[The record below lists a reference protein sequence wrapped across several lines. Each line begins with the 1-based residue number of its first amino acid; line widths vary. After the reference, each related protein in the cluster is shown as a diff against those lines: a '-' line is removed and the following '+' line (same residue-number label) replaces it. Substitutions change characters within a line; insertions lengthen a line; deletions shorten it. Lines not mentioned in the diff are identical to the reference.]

1 MIGVALERWLAYAVH
16 EKRIRKP
23 PERAD
28 TSRGPARDY
37 RYRAWIR
44 TLPCAACGKENG
56 IEASHTGPHGFNQK
70 ASDYTC
76 IPLCL
81 KHHRIGA
88 RALDR
93 IGRRR
98 FEYEFDLSISQLVLR
113 LNRIW
118 FETKKL
124 PA

>member
-1 MIGVALERWLAYAVH
+1 MIGFALERWLAYAVH
-16 EKRIRKP
+16 ERRLRKP
-23 PERAD
+23 PGRAD

-44 TLPCAACGKENG
+44 TLSCAACGKENG
-56 IEASHTGPHGFNQK
+56 TEACHTGPHGFNQK

-76 IPLCL
+76 IPLCV
-81 KHHRIGA
+81 KHHRTGD

-93 IGRRR
+93 IGRRQ
-98 FEYEFDLSISQLVLR
+98 FEREFHLKISRLVGR